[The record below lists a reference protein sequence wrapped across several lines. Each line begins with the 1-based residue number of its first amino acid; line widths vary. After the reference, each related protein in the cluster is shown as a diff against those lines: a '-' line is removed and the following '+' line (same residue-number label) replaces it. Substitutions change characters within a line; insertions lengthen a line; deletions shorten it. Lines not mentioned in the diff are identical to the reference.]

1 MDLFGGVTLLTT
13 LGLASL
19 DADLTG
25 EVGSG
30 QCAVGSGTWP
40 WFTGALLIPGRH
52 STIGQLV

>member
-13 LGLASL
+13 LGLESL
-19 DADLTG
+19 DAVLTG

-40 WFTGALLIPGRH
+40 RFIRALLVGL
-52 STIGQLV
+52 SQGSVSLVS